1 MNLKTE
7 KFYGFLASR
16 QFKHAVKTAIATV
29 ICLVLYRS
37 LDLPKGYWA
46 VFTAIAVMQATADT
60 SSLEGA
66 WKTSLD
72 RLIGTMTGAL
82 VGLGIHV
89 LIYPDYWQLV
99 SIVFI
104 LIMVGV
110 CITYVWPS
118 MKLAGLTAV
127 IVLLFA
133 GHEPMTQNYAVL
145 RAFEILLGAVVALTV
160 SITIFPQRMHQYLF
174 KNYRKHLKQIL
185 DLFQAIEKSFGNK
198 HLLSTEQINA
208 MTELLDK
215 IAKEKSHIDHLTRS
229 RRLLITQILANQV
242 RLLKNIKAIGKSI
255 GALPLDYYED
265 SSLMKVTQK
274 IFFLID
280 QSLSAMVA
288 DTSLDEFLNQFEP
301 LSDEYDQAFEDYKSK
316 KYFDKLTMKESYAV
330 VSLSIALKKML
341 DLLSELLKTTSDHK
355 NSGFD

>member
-1 MNLKTE
+1 MDIKTQ
-7 KFYGFLASR
+7 KFYDFLASR

-37 LDLPKGYWA
+37 WHLPKGYWA

-60 SSLEGA
+60 SSLESA

-72 RLIGTMTGAL
+72 RLIGTMTGAII
-82 VGLGIHV
+82 GLSIHV
-89 LIYPDYWQLV
+89 LFYPDYWQLV
-99 SIVFI
+99 SMVFV

-174 KNYRKHLKQIL
+174 KNYKKHMKQIV
-185 DLFQAIEKSFGNK
+185 DLFQVIEKAFGTK
-198 HLLSTEQINA
+198 HALSIEQIDA
-208 MTELLDK
+208 MSELLDK
-215 IAKEKSHIDHLTRS
+215 VAKEKSHIDHLTRS
-229 RRLLITQILANQV
+229 RRLLISQILATQI
-242 RLLKNIKAIGKSI
+242 RLLKNIKTIAKSI
-255 GALPLDYYED
+255 GILPFDYYED

-274 IFFLID
+274 AFFLID
-280 QSLSAMVA
+280 QALSGIVANDSLE
-288 DTSLDEFLNQFEP
+288 SLLDQFEP
-301 LSDEYDQAFEDYKSK
+301 LSDEYDQAFEVYRLK
-316 KYFDKLTMKESYAV
+316 KHFEKLTMNESYAV
-330 VSLSIALKKML
+330 VSLSIAIKKML
-341 DLLSELLKTTSDHK
+341 DLLCELSKTTFDHK